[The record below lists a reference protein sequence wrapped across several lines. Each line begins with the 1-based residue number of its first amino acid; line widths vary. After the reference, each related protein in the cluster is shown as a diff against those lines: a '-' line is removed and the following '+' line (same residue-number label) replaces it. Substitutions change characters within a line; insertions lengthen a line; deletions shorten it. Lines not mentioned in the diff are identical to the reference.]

1 MKADDLKKRIIGY
14 IDNAEPELLNKLSD
28 VIENYQKTK
37 AVAYTLE
44 GKLLTKG
51 EYEQELKIAKDEIK
65 KGKFTSQ
72 EDLEKEAET
81 W

>member
-1 MKADDLKKRIIGY
+1 MKADELKKKIIAY

-37 AVAYTLE
+37 AVAYTIE
-44 GKLLTKG
+44 GKPLTKG
-51 EYEQELKIAKDEIK
+51 EYEQELKIAKNEIK

-81 W
+81 